1 MQSTPQETPQ
11 AVFWNRVARRYAA
24 MPMRNPDAWE
34 ETLDRTR
41 AHLRKDARVLELGCG
56 TGSTALRLA
65 SDVMDYVATDD
76 AAEMIVIANERGQDV
91 ANLRPVQARTGDGSI
106 PLGPYDAVVAFN
118 LLHLIADLPA
128 ALNEAHRL
136 LKPGGLL
143 ITKTPCLG
151 GVYRI
156 LWPVVH
162 LLRAFGKA
170 PPLKFL
176 TPDQLERTITLA
188 GFTILERD
196 DLPKKP
202 PSRFVVA
209 KRD

>member
-1 MQSTPQETPQ
+1 MQNASQETPQ
-11 AVFWNRVARRYAA
+11 AAFWNRVARRYAA

-34 ETLDRTR
+34 ETLERTR
-41 AHLRKDARVLELGCG
+41 VHLKSDARVLELGCG

-65 SDVMDYVATDD
+65 PDVMEYVATDD
-76 AAEMIVIANERGQDV
+76 AAEMTVIATERGKDV

-106 PLGPYDAVVAFN
+106 PSGPYDAVLAFN
-118 LLHLIADLPA
+118 MLHLISDLPA
-128 ALNEAHRL
+128 ALNEAHSL

-151 GVYRI
+151 GMYRI
-156 LWPVVH
+156 LWPIVR
-162 LLRAFGKA
+162 LLGVFGKA
-170 PPLKFL
+170 PTLKFL
-176 TPDQLERTITLA
+176 TPDQLERTITAA

-209 KRD
+209 SRI

>member
-1 MQSTPQETPQ
+1 MQKAPKETPQ
-11 AVFWNRVARRYAA
+11 AAFWNRVARRYAA
-24 MPMRNPDAWE
+24 MPMRKPEAWE
-34 ETLDRTR
+34 ETLDRTN
-41 AHLRKDARVLELGCG
+41 AHLSKNARVLELGCG

-65 SDVMDYVATDD
+65 PDVGEFTATDD
-76 AAEMIVIANERGQDV
+76 AAKMIVIATERGQDV
-91 ANLRPVQARTGDGSI
+91 ANLRPVEARTGDGSI
-106 PLGPYDAVVAFN
+106 PSGPYGAVLAFN
-118 LLHLIADLPA
+118 LLHLIPDLPA
-128 ALNEAHRL
+128 ALNEAHRF

-151 GVYRI
+151 GMYRI
-156 LWPVVH
+156 LWPVVR

-176 TPDQLERTITLA
+176 TPDQLERTITAA
-188 GFTILERD
+188 GFTILERN

>member
-1 MQSTPQETPQ
+1 MQNAPQETPQ
-11 AVFWNRVARRYAA
+11 AAFWNRVARRYAA
-24 MPMRNPDAWE
+24 MPMRNPEAWE

-41 AHLRKDARVLELGCG
+41 AHLSKDARVLELGCG

-65 SDVMDYVATDD
+65 PDVMDYVATDD
-76 AAEMIVIANERGQDV
+76 APEMIVIATERSRDV
-91 ANLRPVQARTGDGSI
+91 ANLRPVEARTGDGSI
-106 PLGPYDAVVAFN
+106 PPGPYDAVLAFN
-118 LLHLIADLPA
+118 LLHLIPDLPA
-128 ALNEAHRL
+128 ALRETRGI

-151 GVYRI
+151 GMYRI
-156 LWPVVH
+156 LWPVVR

-176 TPDQLERTITLA
+176 TPDQLERTITSA
-188 GFTILERD
+188 GFTIMERD